1 LLFRENL
8 APTMS
13 LRPAVFVG
21 GGWHG
26 KCCGGSGSIRN
37 RAEMSSEEI
46 VERIQEIETLVRE
59 HRYELA
65 LALTARLED
74 ALAALPPQNWPGA
87 GAVRDL
93 LLVSRLLTETLIRLQ
108 GLRVH

>member
-1 LLFRENL
+1 VLFRENL
-8 APTMS
+8 AQTPS
-13 LRPAVFVG
+13 LGPEVFVG
-21 GGWHG
+21 GGWHR

-37 RAEMSSEEI
+37 PAAMSSEEI
-46 VERIQEIETLVRE
+46 IERIQEIETLVGE

-74 ALAALPPQNWPGA
+74 ALAALPHQNWPGA

-93 LLVSRLLTETLIRLQ
+93 LQVSRLLTETLIHLQ
-108 GLRVH
+108 GLRIH